1 MMYLK
6 PRTVNADKRTQR
18 EKRREIAIKIKFLA
32 SKKELTEEEK
42 ILLDQLAE
50 EYAENLKGNVSG

>member
-1 MMYLK
+1 M
-6 PRTVNADKRTQR
+6 NADKRTQR